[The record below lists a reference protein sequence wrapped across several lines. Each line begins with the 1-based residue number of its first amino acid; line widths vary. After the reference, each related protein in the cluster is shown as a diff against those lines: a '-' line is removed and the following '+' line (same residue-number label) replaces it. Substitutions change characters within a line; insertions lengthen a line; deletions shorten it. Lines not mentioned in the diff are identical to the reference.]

1 MDKNRIKQMIRN
13 GEGTEFYEDWAKY
26 EDSSVRYTLAE
37 TGYAP
42 HIFINDWHPS
52 IREQAMRKNPKYL
65 PQLLGKPENL
75 IIVNEYL
82 EKQAKIPV
90 DVLEQHIQDM
100 KNDENGYYMDDME
113 AKLKALKYKPSPI
126 ETTMTPLQLYKTNSP
141 LWALQFSPHTI
152 YQIQSIERT
161 HSKEDA
167 TPLLDPTLSE
177 DEVHNI
183 YWKIGKDD

>member
-1 MDKNRIKQMIRN
+1 
-13 GEGTEFYEDWAKY
+13 
-26 EDSSVRYTLAE
+26 
-37 TGYAP
+37 
-42 HIFINDWHPS
+42 
-52 IREQAMRKNPKYL
+52 MRKNPKYL
-65 PQLLGKPENL
+65 PKLLGKPENL

-82 EKQAKIPV
+82 EKQAKIPM
-90 DVLEQHIQDM
+90 DVLEQHIKDM
-100 KNDENGYYMDDME
+100 KNDKNGYYIADME

-141 LWALQFSPHTI
+141 LWALPFSPHTI

-161 HSKEDA
+161 HSKDDA

-177 DEVHNI
+177 DDVHNI